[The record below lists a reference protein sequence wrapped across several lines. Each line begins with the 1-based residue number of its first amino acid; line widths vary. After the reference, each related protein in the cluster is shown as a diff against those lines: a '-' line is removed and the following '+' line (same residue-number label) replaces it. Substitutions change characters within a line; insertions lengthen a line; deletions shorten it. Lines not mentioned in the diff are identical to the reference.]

1 MKEKR
6 RFHRVRFEA
15 RCSLVHNS
23 DSYIGQVVNISMNG
37 ALLSFNDG
45 LVIPREET
53 CNLAIYLEGHE
64 NPLKMEVEV
73 VHSNFTMLGIKFTE
87 LDCSVKDILTNII
100 DRSFAEK
107 GEYRGNGQPVYFR
120 EIEG

>member
-1 MKEKR
+1 MQEKR
-6 RFHRVRFEA
+6 RFQRVRFEA
-15 RCSLVHNS
+15 RCSLAHNS

-45 LVIPREET
+45 LVIPKEES

-73 VHSNFTMLGIKFTE
+73 VHSNFTMLGIKFTG
-87 LDCSVKDILTNII
+87 LNCSVKDILTKII
-100 DRSFAEK
+100 DRTFEEK
-107 GEYRGNGQPVYFR
+107 GEYRGNSQPVYFS

>member
-1 MKEKR
+1 MHEKR
-6 RFHRVRFEA
+6 RFKRVRFEA
-15 RCSLVHNS
+15 RCSLAHNS

-45 LVIPREET
+45 LVIPREEN
-53 CNLAIYLEGHE
+53 CNLAIYLEGQE

-87 LDCSVKDILTNII
+87 IDCSVKDILAKII

-107 GEYRGNGQPVYFR
+107 VEHRGNSQPVYFR
-120 EIEG
+120 EIES